1 MSQETA
7 VLDDTA
13 FEVLEDKVNRAV
25 EMIRRLK
32 DEKKLLIES
41 RAELESRLAAAAAV
55 PPGVVEELTN
65 KVALLEKERAA
76 WQGEKRELTRRVEG
90 ILAKLELLE
99 SESVSH

>member
-1 MSQETA
+1 MNQETA
-7 VLDDTA
+7 VLDDTG

-41 RAELESRLAAAAAV
+41 RAELEARLAEAAAV

-65 KVALLEKERAA
+65 RVAQLEKERAA